1 MGGIYSLSSCQGRG
15 QRLID
20 IIILF
25 LKPLLLLLL
34 KICIFNFSV
43 LEGKIPIYYNINYFF
58 YIITEP
64 FLNPLT
70 PLIMT
75 NVTNLHSCHSQTY
88 LDWCRDSVFPEEHF
102 VQTLT
107 MINFTGGSS
116 DEGFRVQQRQEFISR
131 PVVRSMIIY
140 RMTKKIC

>member
-1 MGGIYSLSSCQGRG
+1 M
-15 QRLID
+15 
-20 IIILF
+20 
-25 LKPLLLLLL
+25 
-34 KICIFNFSV
+34 NFSV
-43 LEGKIPIYYNINYFF
+43 WEGKIPLPIYYNYNLNYFLI
-58 YIITEP
+58 IITEP
-64 FLNPLT
+64 FLNPLP

-107 MINFTGGSS
+107 MVNFTGGSS

-140 RMTKKIC
+140 RMTKIKSAESP